1 MADRLYEG
9 LVVAQ
14 VDSTRKEDHG
24 KSTKEDV
31 EYSYATIVMDDSR
44 PSKINYAGEMP
55 SGTGNIKQVAEP
67 SETPGYRNKKEEQ
80 WKDRSSGDS
89 SKESSERSSQ

>member
-1 MADRLYEG
+1 MALLQLHEKSEG
-9 LVVAQ
+9 LVQAPEGLF
-14 VDSTRKEDHG
+14 SLG
-24 KSTKEDV
+24 ICV